1 MSGIKLLAT
10 GSALPQHVITNHDL
24 EQIMDTSDEWITS
37 RTGIG
42 ARHHCQGEE
51 CHTSLC
57 LEAAKKYA
65 APQTQP
71 LQPFFLELEILTSGW
86 KQRLEAPP
94 QPHRWQPEHRALLRY
109 LVQRY
114 WLQAVSDLDLVCRVK
129 LMVSLCLL
137 TASLGGDLLSTA
149 QLMSKEIENSWE
161 NIDAIL
167 QAAYDTPA
175 LTDANLLGLM
185 YLR

>member
-1 MSGIKLLAT
+1 M
-10 GSALPQHVITNHDL
+10 
-24 EQIMDTSDEWITS
+24 
-37 RTGIG
+37 
-42 ARHHCQGEE
+42 
-51 CHTSLC
+51 
-57 LEAAKKYA
+57 
-65 APQTQP
+65 
-71 LQPFFLELEILTSGW
+71 QPFFLELEILTPGW

-94 QPHRWQPEHRALLRY
+94 QPPRWQPEHRALLRY

-137 TASLGGDLLSTA
+137 TASLGGDLLPTA

-167 QAAYDTPA
+167 EAAYDTPA
-175 LTDANLLGLM
+175 LTDANLLGL
-185 YLR
+185 LL

>member
-1 MSGIKLLAT
+1 M
-10 GSALPQHVITNHDL
+10 
-24 EQIMDTSDEWITS
+24 
-37 RTGIG
+37 
-42 ARHHCQGEE
+42 
-51 CHTSLC
+51 
-57 LEAAKKYA
+57 
-65 APQTQP
+65 
-71 LQPFFLELEILTSGW
+71 
-86 KQRLEAPP
+86 
-94 QPHRWQPEHRALLRY
+94 
-109 LVQRY
+109 QRY

-161 NIDAIL
+161 NINAIL

-185 YLR
+185 SLR